1 MHDSIYLVNKIHLGG
16 PKSTWQT
23 ISDFEW
29 ETLHLP
35 GEYKGDLA
43 SASGCPCSSPVG
55 LDSYLPA
62 LVFRPLVPDFPLNS
76 ELSAWISVLCY
87 LAFNNSMLF
96 YTCVLSSPISC
107 ML

>member
-1 MHDSIYLVNKIHLGG
+1 MTLTSHMKIVIMHDSIYPVYKIHLGG
-16 PKSTWQT
+16 PKSTWQR

-35 GEYKGDLA
+35 GECKGDLA

-62 LVFRPLVPDFPLNS
+62 LIFRPSVPYFPLNS
-76 ELSAWISVLCY
+76 ELTAWISDL
-87 LAFNNSMLF
+87 LPGL
-96 YTCVLSSPISC
+96 
-107 ML
+107 